1 MANSSVLSLQ
11 DDLVSDAIAVR
22 LSRTEIAIELVA
34 SGLANLMTTWEVR
47 DAATGEVKCSMDTRM
62 KSLGCVDVNAVR
74 GRNNYAIYG
83 IWWGGSLGPYSYSLD
98 GLQNDRTFTFYLI
111 VWKTFG

>member
-1 MANSSVLSLQ
+1 MVN
-11 DDLVSDAIAVR
+11 DAIAVR

-34 SGLANLMTTWEVR
+34 SELANLMTTWEVR
-47 DAATGEVKCSMDTRM
+47 DAATGEVKCSMDTRII
-62 KSLGCVDVNAVR
+62 SLGCVDVNAVR

-83 IWWGGSLGPYSYSLD
+83 IWWGGSLGPYNYSLD

-111 VWKTFG
+111 V